1 MSSSTQNKLK
11 ILGFE
16 DPEFNKHIKGGD
28 FEMQINPETYS
39 ISGKPSQGSQGQSEE
54 NPSAKKTTYG
64 STGTKVLNFSFYLD
78 STGVV
83 PGCADVA
90 KSIVDFNKLCM
101 DHNGNIHTYNYL
113 KVIWR
118 NLAFKC
124 RLESVDT
131 KYLMFSPDGKPIR
144 AELSVSF
151 REFIDPKTLAK
162 MNNNS
167 SPDMTHIIT
176 VKSGDDLT
184 KMCHEIYGDS
194 KYYLQVAE
202 KNNLIDFRQLKPGQ
216 ELVFPRLE
224 K

>member
-1 MSSSTQNKLK
+1 MSASTQNKLK

-16 DPEFNKHIKGGD
+16 DPEFNKHISGSD

-39 ISGKPSQGSQGQSEE
+39 IKGSPIEGSQGQSSDTQ
-54 NPSAKKTTYG
+54 NPTFGPK
-64 STGTKVLNFSFYLD
+64 GTKVLSFSFYLD

-83 PGCADVA
+83 TGCKDVA
-90 KSIVDFNKLCM
+90 KSLTSFNKLCM

-131 KYLMFSPDGKPIR
+131 KYLMFASDGKPIR
-144 AELSVSF
+144 AEVNVSF

-184 KMCHEIYGDS
+184 KLCYDIYGDS

-202 KNNLIDFRQLKPGQ
+202 QNSLIDFRKLVPGQ
-216 ELVFPRLE
+216 KLVFPRLD

>member
-1 MSSSTQNKLK
+1 MSAAAQNKLK

-16 DPEFNKHIKGGD
+16 DPEFNKHISGHD
-28 FEMQINPETYS
+28 FEMQINPETYA
-39 ISGKPSQGSQGQSEE
+39 ISGKPMQGSQGQSMDAQ
-54 NPSAKKTTYG
+54 NPSRLSFDPA
-64 STGTKVLNFSFYLD
+64 GTKVLTFSFFLD

-83 PGCADVA
+83 TGCEDVA
-90 KSIVDFNKLCM
+90 KSLSAFNKLCL

-113 KVIWR
+113 KIIWR

-131 KYLMFSPDGKPIR
+131 KYLMFASDGTPIR
-144 AELSVSF
+144 AEVNVSF

-167 SPDMTHIIT
+167 SPDMTHVVTI
-176 VKSGDDLT
+176 KSGDDLT
-184 KMCHEIYGDS
+184 KLCHEIYGDP

-202 KNNLIDFRQLKPGQ
+202 HNMLIDFRKLNPGEQ
-216 ELVFPRLE
+216 VVFPRLE